1 MHDPGTQRLALV
13 ALYAAGALVAGLAV
27 RTAGGGRERT
37 FWAVTA
43 ALLLLLM
50 AAKQLQLIDSVSRAG
65 RAAVKAHGWYGV
77 HRQLQD
83 VFAIVLAAGAV
94 VGAASVARW
103 LRTTAAAAKLAGAA
117 LVLLAGSL
125 VLRAISIHAVDV
137 WSTSRFAG
145 MRKGWWV
152 ELVAILV
159 ICAAAGW
166 RAAHPDARN
175 LN

>member
-13 ALYAAGALVAGLAV
+13 ALYAAGALVAGLAA
-27 RTAGGGRERT
+27 RTAGGGRERA
-37 FWAVTA
+37 FWALTA
-43 ALLLLLM
+43 AILLLLM

-65 RAAVKAHGWYGV
+65 RAAVKARGWYGV

-83 VFAIVLAAGAV
+83 VLAIALVAIAV

-117 LVLLAGSL
+117 LVLLVSSL

-137 WSTSRFAG
+137 WSTRQFAG

-152 ELVAILV
+152 ELIAILV

-166 RAAHPDARN
+166 RAAHRDARKN
-175 LN
+175 